1 LTKNGPISCIAP
13 PREEQPGPEI
23 SQYLFFSC
31 KEYLAIKLSSICFFR
46 DIFAKY
52 AKGRITCDY
61 LRPAAKEPKYEIYI
75 LMK

>member
-1 LTKNGPISCIAP
+1 
-13 PREEQPGPEI
+13 
-23 SQYLFFSC
+23 
-31 KEYLAIKLSSICFFR
+31 LSAICFFR